1 MTRSLKYVDF
11 YISDSY
17 LSFIKLFNSNDFDD
31 ATLQMCRLYMEVL
44 IQFSKI
50 KQQSV
55 RMKISQLRIMDFLA
69 NQIDLEYQMTLLTD
83 ESASQAPEK
92 YSSLSAVTEDIAM
105 RRSPR
110 PQVRFSVYVFCLF
123 SQTGFSAQFG
133 QDYTAQGSA
142 DKGSKSRK
150 ADNFH
155 RYEPQSVA
163 RRVD

>member
-1 MTRSLKYVDF
+1 MLRLLIDLFGFPESPLVTRSLKYVDF
-11 YISDSY
+11 YISDAY

-31 ATLQMCRLYMEVL
+31 ATLQMCRLYLELL

-69 NQIDLEYQMTLLTD
+69 NQIDLEYQMTLLVD
-83 ESASQAPEK
+83 NSASQAPEK

-110 PQVRFSVYVFCLF
+110 PQASCFKRISHGYWV
-123 SQTGFSAQFG
+123 
-133 QDYTAQGSA
+133 
-142 DKGSKSRK
+142 
-150 ADNFH
+150 
-155 RYEPQSVA
+155 
-163 RRVD
+163 